1 MLKAEKL
8 AYTYPLTEAPVF
20 EDISF
25 EVLQGEVCAIIGKN
39 GCGKTTLIKCLT
51 GIFTPQRGH
60 VDIVSPI
67 GYVPQKVNFVY
78 DMTVLDAI
86 VMGRYPYF
94 GAFSMPKKTDYDS
107 AHACADQLKIT
118 ALLDKNFSKL
128 SGGQQQLVMVARAL
142 AVEPQCMVFDE
153 PCSALDYG
161 NQNHILSII
170 STLKENYTL
179 DPNNIVAVAQ
189 SIITTRQQVLGILIS
204 TPEECRFYFTEVSV
218 GNSITSRAD
227 DGCGLH
233 SRGYLLN
240 FYTNTINFNDILKQ
254 AGALLVE
261 DKEECDINLS
271 PELLEKDTFINL
283 LLNNGN

>member
-60 VDIVSPI
+60 VDIISPI

-86 VMGRYPYF
+86 VMGRYQYI
-94 GAFSMPKKTDYDS
+94 GAFSMPKKSDYDR
-107 AHACADQLKIT
+107 ARACADQLKIT
-118 ALLDKNFSKL
+118 ELLDKNFSKL
-128 SGGQQQLVMVARAL
+128 SGGQQQLVIVARAL
-142 AVEPQCMVFDE
+142 AVDPQCIVFDE

-170 STLKENYTL
+170 STLKENQITAIFSTH
-179 DPNNIVAVAQ
+179 DPNHALHTADKVLIMNQ
-189 SIITTRQQVLGILIS
+189 RPDFLFGPTRAMMTDQVLSALYGMDLQKVKVNDRV
-204 TPEECRFYFTEVSV
+204 TSV
-218 GNSITSRAD
+218 V
-227 DGCGLH
+227 
-233 SRGYLLN
+233 
-240 FYTNTINFNDILKQ
+240 
-254 AGALLVE
+254 ALF
-261 DKEECDINLS
+261 D
-271 PELLEKDTFINL
+271 
-283 LLNNGN
+283 